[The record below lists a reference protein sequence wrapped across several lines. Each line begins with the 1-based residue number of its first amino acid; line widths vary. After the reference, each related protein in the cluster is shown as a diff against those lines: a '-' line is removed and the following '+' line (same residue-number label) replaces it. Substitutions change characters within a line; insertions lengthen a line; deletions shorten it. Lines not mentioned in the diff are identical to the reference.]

1 MSLKKLTSSFWAIL
15 GIFILCLSNTS
26 CTDTETTD
34 STNFVIYYTGMTD
47 IGPSM
52 TGIISSPSYKGAT
65 PSDFAITGITINGE
79 EYTGQCFNINSETGE
94 ITVSNT
100 KNAAVGTYKI
110 SISCMSNGNR
120 YEYKDIVTVNM
131 LKAVPEGVKVEP
143 NKLEIKLAY
152 IINNEEQ
159 IELPTAQVTTDGSH
173 VSISQYA
180 ISSVLKD
187 GVLFADFAKL
197 FQISQTGVVS
207 AIEGYENAEP
217 GIYTLNLKLRTN
229 AMDKESEDGI
239 FENAVTIDITSEPLK
254 LTYTP
259 SEEFIEE
266 ATSEQPNTKYDTKT
280 APVMMGSKD
289 GMAFSIESV
298 TPETD
303 QSGSPTINKFT
314 IDGEGKIHV
323 AAQHG
328 FKIGEIFYVSVRV
341 KNKYA
346 PEGIAFT
353 NVLKLETV
361 NYIHPI
367 ENFEYGTAGV
377 VNQVEKSKFTIKK
390 NDTFK
395 GDKVS
400 FTWLSQGLDK
410 TIIEQLQPGFNSETG
425 EFSVKKENKLPL
437 GEYLIRVEAKNQKSD
452 DNNPT
457 IAEFTLKVGKNPNN
471 FTTFSYG
478 NNYSKY
484 YSGDFSNSK
493 YDNQFRFREE
503 TELKPLPI
511 IVQPNFDASVKPGYV
526 PKVVWSAKKT
536 RKVSASIKSGTG
548 ELQFN
553 WFEDKSKDMSFA
565 DAIMVTA
572 TAYDGET
579 YSSAEEDPTSISVT
593 LPVFVHLS
601 YFGGTINKPTD
612 KYRIEY
618 VPFVLKASPK
628 NGGDLLGEL
637 KIYETIDK
645 QTNQINWPLDNQH
658 FAIDYARTYYYYNI
672 GGYRTENDLDLEA
685 VGGVAEPDNTPHES
699 GSGDAKNDPNPFVI
713 NLWLKCGVGS
723 GSKDPVSGFDTNGN
737 IKTNFNKTL
746 VYVDNSNGGNF
757 TVKVLPNMW
766 FEHGYANGLFIA
778 QMTYTAKPNGNIT
791 ITDKKDIKNKG
802 IKTFPFVI
810 WLDEKFGE

>member
-1 MSLKKLTSSFWAIL
+1 MSLKKLTTSFWAIL
-15 GIFILCLSNTS
+15 GIVILSLLNTS

-34 STNFVIYYTGMTD
+34 TTNFVIYYAGMTD

-52 TGIISSPSYKGAT
+52 TGIISSPSYKGAA
-65 PSDFAITGITINGE
+65 PSDFAITGITLNGE

-100 KNAAVGTYKI
+100 KNAPVGTYKI
-110 SISCMSNGNR
+110 SISCISNGKR

-143 NKLEIKLAY
+143 NKLEIKLGY

-159 IELPTAQVTTDGSH
+159 IELPTAQVTTDGDH

-187 GVLFADFAKL
+187 GVLYADFAKL
-197 FQISQTGVVS
+197 FQISQTGVIS

-217 GIYTLNLKLRTN
+217 GIYTLNLKLKTN

-239 FENAVTIDITSEPLK
+239 FENALIIDITSEPLK

-266 ATSEQPNTKYDTKT
+266 ATVEQPNTKYDTKT
-280 APVMMGSKD
+280 APIMMGSKD
-289 GMAFSIESV
+289 DIAFSIESV

-314 IDGEGKIHV
+314 IDNEGKIHV

-328 FKIGEIFYVSVRV
+328 FKTGEIFNISVRV

-346 PEGIAFT
+346 PEGIAFS

-361 NYIHPI
+361 NFIHPI
-367 ENFEYGTAGV
+367 ENFEYGKSGI

-390 NDTFK
+390 NDAFK

-400 FTWLSQGLDK
+400 FTWLTEGLDK
-410 TIIEQLQPGFNSETG
+410 TIIEQLQPGFSPETG
-425 EFSVKKENKLPL
+425 EFTVEKGNKLPV
-437 GEYLIRVEAKNQKSD
+437 GEYLIRVEAKNQKSE

-457 IAEFTLKVGKNPNN
+457 IAEFTLKIGLNPNN

-484 YSGDFSNSK
+484 YSGDFSDAK
-493 YDNQFRFREE
+493 YDNQFRYRESTDIE
-503 TELKPLPI
+503 KIKPILESFDFN
-511 IVQPNFDASVKPGYV
+511 PNAKPGYTPTV
-526 PKVVWSAKKT
+526 SFKVVKT
-536 RKVSASIKSGTG
+536 RKVGIGGVNTNTG
-548 ELQFN
+548 EFKFN
-553 WFEDKSKDMSFA
+553 WPTGKDDMSFA
-565 DAIMVTA
+565 DAAMVTA
-572 TAYDGET
+572 TAYDGTT
-579 YSSAEEDPTSISVT
+579 YSNADDDPTAVSVS
-593 LPVFVHLS
+593 LPVFVHISML
-601 YFGGTINKPTD
+601 GGTVSKPTD
-612 KYRIEY
+612 NYRIEY
-618 VPFVLKASPK
+618 VPFVLKTSPK
-628 NGGDLLGEL
+628 NGGEL
-637 KIYETIDK
+637 QGKLNIYETK
-645 QTNQINWPLDNQH
+645 NEQTNPISWSLDNQH
-658 FAIDYARTYYYYNI
+658 FAIDYARTFYYYNI
-672 GGYRTENDLDLEA
+672 AGIRSEIDNDYEGGEEKPNGTA
-685 VGGVAEPDNTPHES
+685 HET
-699 GSGDAKNDPNPFVI
+699 GADANNPFVV
-713 NLWLKCGVGS
+713 NLWLKNNANTGA
-723 GSKDPVSGFDTNGN
+723 KDPVSGF
-737 IKTNFNKTL
+737 IKDGGEPKTDFTKTL
-746 VYVDNSNGGNF
+746 AYVDNSNGSNF
-757 TVKVLPNMW
+757 IVKVLPNKW

-778 QMTYTAKPNGNIT
+778 QMTYTAKPNGDIT
-791 ITDKKDIKNKG
+791 TADKKDIKNKG
-802 IKTFPFVI
+802 VKTFPFVI

>member
-120 YEYKDIVTVNM
+120 YEYKDIITVNM

-197 FQISQTGVVS
+197 FQISQTGVIS

-254 LTYTP
+254 LIYTP

-303 QSGSPTINKFT
+303 QSGNPTINRFT

-346 PEGIAFT
+346 PEGVLFS

-361 NYIHPI
+361 NFIHPI

-390 NDTFK
+390 NDAFK

-400 FTWLSQGLDK
+400 FSWLTEGLDK
-410 TIIEQLQPGFNSETG
+410 TVIEQLQPGFNPETG
-425 EFSVKKENKLPL
+425 EFSINKGNKLPI

-457 IAEFTLKVGKNPNN
+457 IAEFTLKIGLNPNN

-484 YSGDFSNSK
+484 YTGDFSDAK
-493 YDNQFRFREE
+493 YDNQFRYRAAADI
-503 TELKPLPI
+503 TKIKPI
-511 IVQPNFDASVKPGYV
+511 AESFDFNPEVKPGYTPTV
-526 PKVVWSAKKT
+526 SYKIVKT
-536 RKVSASIKSGTG
+536 RKVSIGGINTSTG
-548 ELQFN
+548 EFKFN
-553 WFEDKSKDMSFA
+553 WPTGSGDMSFA
-565 DAIMVTA
+565 DAAMVTA
-572 TAYDGET
+572 TAYDGTT
-579 YSSAEEDPTSISVT
+579 YSDADDDPTAVSIS
-593 LPVFVHLS
+593 LPVFVHISML
-601 YFGGTINKPTD
+601 GGTVSKPTD
-612 KYRIEY
+612 DYRIEY
-618 VPFVLKASPK
+618 IPFVLKASPR
-628 NGGDLLGEL
+628 NGGEL
-637 KIYETIDK
+637 QGKLNIFETINE
-645 QTNQINWPLDNQH
+645 QTNPIKWSLDNQH
-658 FAIDYARTYYYYNI
+658 FAIDYARTFYYYNI
-672 GGYRTENDLDLEA
+672 GGIRNEIDNDYE
-685 VGGVAEPDNTPHES
+685 GGEEIPNGTAHET
-699 GSGDAKNDPNPFVI
+699 GADGNNQFI
-713 NLWLKCGVGS
+713 TNLWLKNDANTGA
-723 GSKDPVSGFDTNGN
+723 KDPVSGF
-737 IKTNFNKTL
+737 IKDGGEPKTDFSKTL
-746 VYVDNSNGGNF
+746 AYIDNSNGGNF
-757 TVKVLPNMW
+757 IVKVLPNMW

-791 ITDKKDIKNKG
+791 TTDKKNIKGNG